1 MMQLL
6 IEFHMNNNEKKFL
19 VTVKE
24 HMMLSFDF
32 KSLFSEKKKRT
43 KKYLTIH

>member
-32 KSLFSEKKKRT
+32 KSLFSEKKKEQ
-43 KKYLTIH
+43 KSI

>member
-24 HMMLSFDF
+24 HMLSFDF